1 MAVKA
6 PGNSSGFPFPWRGEG
21 KAHPGHSR
29 HPSPGRGACRRFFPV
44 PLQSHGLYL
53 RRQGGRQPPGV
64 SQRGQA
70 GGCGRH
76 SHLPRTGQVRGPGDP
91 RPSPKRDGPCWY
103 WRDIFKPPDRRA
115 QLWHTMN
122 MNLRFWPSP
131 PEGTACSAGVGIRT
145 EGHQEV
151 IRSRPPPAGVMW
163 AICPAF
169 SGPLDILRPSSWYL
183 NAR

>member
-53 RRQGGRQPPGV
+53 RRQGGPSTTGSV
-64 SQRGQA
+64 SKGTSWWMWETFSPA
-70 GGCGRH
+70 ADWASAWSGR
-76 SHLPRTGQVRGPGDP
+76 SPA
-91 RPSPKRDGPCWY
+91 SPKRDGPCWY

-151 IRSRPPPAGVMW
+151 IRSRPRRPGVMW